1 MKRAWT
7 WYNSNIAIF
16 RSQKLKKTSQKEEEE
31 EERKNEERKWK
42 KEQESPRPRGDY

>member
-16 RSQKLKKTSQKEEEE
+16 KSQKLRKTSWEEEE
-31 EERKNEERKWK
+31 EENRIKEERSWK
-42 KEQESPRPRGDY
+42 KEQESPRLWGD